1 VPAVTTGEQVFG
13 RQRVGEI
20 FRRRLPARRRGDIA
34 IAGLRCPR
42 RLLLTVAED
51 GRERVQQKAPPAVGQ
66 VGLSGGVVVI
76 IVLALLLRTHQGWH
90 FPLLYA

>member
-1 VPAVTTGEQVFG
+1 M
-13 RQRVGEI
+13 
-20 FRRRLPARRRGDIA
+20 RLV
-34 IAGLRCPR
+34 
-42 RLLLTVAED
+42 LLLTVAED